1 MADEADD
8 VWNPQE
14 QVFHNAVREYVI
26 SLLLFMALYGISF
39 IVTTK
44 FRKRSERDDFYQA
57 DDDAWV
63 YRISLWI
70 CTFTLAVLVA
80 AVLLLPISIIS
91 NEILLIYPKS
101 WYMKWLN
108 SSLIHGLW
116 NHVFLFSNLS
126 LFILMPFAYFFTE
139 SEGFMGSK
147 KGIMARVYE
156 TFVVLF
162 LLGVLVVGLVWVAS
176 ALLDQDTASRES
188 LLNFWNFYLPYLY
201 SCISLL
207 GVLLLLVC
215 TPLGF
220 ARLFTVVGQLL
231 VKPRSSE
238 PGLYYHVTKWSPHL
252 VVLDVLNNRL
262 DFMTNIEE
270 DIYSAKFE
278 EDNLLRK
285 LKDKLSPIS
294 LPVKQDLRKRLLE
307 VQTERKKLERRQKA
321 SVWQRNLG
329 YPLVMLLLLAMTGIA
344 VFIVSIHTLGLL
356 FGGAALPVGVQDIGL
371 GQASLSMFGVLGA
384 SVEIILILYLMVASV
399 VGFYSVPLFSRI
411 RPTKANTPMTMVIAN
426 CLVLLIMSSALPVL
440 SRTIGI
446 THFDLLGYFGRF
458 NWLGNFYIVLLYNV
472 VFAVGTGLCLVKKF
486 TVSVRRELYA
496 RLRMYSP
503 VTRRRQSRTE
513 SMSSSVSHT
522 ANGISSTMAAS
533 ANPANDAAATMATG
547 SNSTNENLSNGTA
560 HSIKS
565 D

>member
-1 MADEADD
+1 MAEESADD

-70 CTFTLAVLVA
+70 CTFTLAVSAA

-231 VKPRSSE
+231 VKPR
-238 PGLYYHVTKWSPHL
+238 
-252 VVLDVLNNRL
+252 
-262 DFMTNIEE
+262 FMTNIEE

-294 LPVKQDLRKRLLE
+294 LPDKQDLRKRLLE

-321 SVWQRNLG
+321 SAWQRNLG
-329 YPLVMLLLLAMTGIA
+329 YPLVMLLLLALTGTA

-384 SVEIILILYLMVASV
+384 SVEIVLILYLMVASV

-426 CLVLLIMSSALPVL
+426 CLVLLTMSSALPVL

-486 TVSVRRELYA
+486 SVSVRRELYA

-513 SMSSSVSHT
+513 SMSVAHT
-522 ANGISSTMAAS
+522 ANGMTASMAAS
-533 ANPANDAAATMATG
+533 LNPANETGAATATG

>member
-1 MADEADD
+1 MAEESADD

-63 YRISLWI
+63 YRISSETRDRSSLLDSESDFFARGVNLVEAVYIRAHRPTLNRDGGQHKLSGTYDPLLRSHVSDVTFQELWI
-70 CTFTLAVLVA
+70 CTFTLAVSAA

-188 LLNFWNFYLPYLY
+188 LL
-201 SCISLL
+201 I
-207 GVLLLLVC
+207 C

-231 VKPRSSE
+231 VKPR
-238 PGLYYHVTKWSPHL
+238 
-252 VVLDVLNNRL
+252 
-262 DFMTNIEE
+262 FMTNIEE

-294 LPVKQDLRKRLLE
+294 LPDKQDLRKRLLE

-321 SVWQRNLG
+321 SAWQRNLG
-329 YPLVMLLLLAMTGIA
+329 YPLVMLLLLALTGTA

-356 FGGAALPVGVQDIGL
+356 FGEARAIRVKNPR
-371 GQASLSMFGVLGA
+371 A
-384 SVEIILILYLMVASV
+384 
-399 VGFYSVPLFSRI
+399 VPLVITR
-411 RPTKANTPMTMVIAN
+411 AGTPVSNVIAAQGPGHGRTQ
-426 CLVLLIMSSALPVL
+426 LVAVAVMLTRWLL
-440 SRTIGI
+440 
-446 THFDLLGYFGRF
+446 
-458 NWLGNFYIVLLYNV
+458 WV
-472 VFAVGTGLCLVKKF
+472 VT
-486 TVSVRRELYA
+486 
-496 RLRMYSP
+496 
-503 VTRRRQSRTE
+503 
-513 SMSSSVSHT
+513 
-522 ANGISSTMAAS
+522 
-533 ANPANDAAATMATG
+533 
-547 SNSTNENLSNGTA
+547 
-560 HSIKS
+560 
-565 D
+565 

>member
-1 MADEADD
+1 MADESADD

-70 CTFTLAVLVA
+70 CTFTLAVSAA

-231 VKPRSSE
+231 VKPR
-238 PGLYYHVTKWSPHL
+238 
-252 VVLDVLNNRL
+252 
-262 DFMTNIEE
+262 FMTNIEE

-294 LPVKQDLRKRLLE
+294 LPDKQDLRKRLLE

-321 SVWQRNLG
+321 SAWQRNLG
-329 YPLVMLLLLAMTGIA
+329 YPLVMLLLLALTGTA

-384 SVEIILILYLMVASV
+384 SVEIVLILYLMVASV

-426 CLVLLIMSSALPVL
+426 CLVLLTMSSALPVL

-486 TVSVRRELYA
+486 SVSVRRELYA

-513 SMSSSVSHT
+513 SMSAAVAHT
-522 ANGISSTMAAS
+522 ANGMTATMAAS
-533 ANPANDAAATMATG
+533 LNPANETGAATATG

>member
-70 CTFTLAVLVA
+70 CTFTLAVSAA

-231 VKPRSSE
+231 VKPR
-238 PGLYYHVTKWSPHL
+238 
-252 VVLDVLNNRL
+252 
-262 DFMTNIEE
+262 FMTNIEE

-533 ANPANDAAATMATG
+533 ANPANDTAAAMATG